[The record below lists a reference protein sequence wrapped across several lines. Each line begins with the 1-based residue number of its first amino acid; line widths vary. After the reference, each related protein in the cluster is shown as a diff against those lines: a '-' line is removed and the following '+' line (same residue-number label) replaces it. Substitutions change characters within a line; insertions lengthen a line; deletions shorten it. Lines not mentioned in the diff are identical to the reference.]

1 MELWINS
8 PWGIYIF
15 LVIFL
20 SYSFEVLVEII
31 DYRFRCPELPQE
43 FKNLYNNEEAA
54 RSRQY
59 HLDQLT
65 PSLLQTSLSTI
76 FTLAMIHFNG
86 FGVLERFIKT
96 SLSTT
101 ETVTGVIFIFA
112 VVFVSSLISL
122 PFRVY
127 HTFHT
132 EAKYGFNR
140 STIKTFSLDL
150 VKGALLGTLIGGPI
164 LFMLISAFDWAQHL
178 SFAWLIAW
186 AITTGLSVILLFVSP
201 LLMGLFNKYQ
211 PLEEGPLRT
220 SIFNLARQQNF
231 EVSGLYKMD
240 GSKRSSKANAFFAG
254 FGSFRRVALFD
265 TLLEKLNTDQ
275 ICAVLAHE
283 IGHCKRRH
291 IPKQMIVN
299 SAFMALS
306 FFLVQE
312 FLMDEQ
318 LFKLFDM
325 EASIAG
331 SLFLIFSFVITPL
344 QLVSSLISNF
354 LSRKY
359 EYEADA
365 YATKETDLG
374 EPLIE
379 ALKILSKDSLAKIQ
393 HHPLKAFVE
402 HSHPNILERS
412 AHIRNS
418 ITKN

>member
-1 MELWINS
+1 MDS
-8 PWGIYIF
+8 
-15 LVIFL
+15 
-20 SYSFEVLVEII
+20 
-31 DYRFRCPELPQE
+31 RFRSPELPQE
-43 FKNLYNNEEAA
+43 FKELYSLEEAKK
-54 RSRQY
+54 SRQY

-65 PSLLQTSLSTI
+65 PGIIQTSLSTI
-76 FTLAMIHFNG
+76 FTLAMIHFGG
-86 FGVLERFIKT
+86 FAVLDRLIRTNF
-96 SLSTT
+96 SLP
-101 ETVTGVIFIFA
+101 ETITGVVFIFSI
-112 VVFVSSLISL
+112 VFASALISF
-122 PFRVY
+122 PFRIY

-140 STIKTFSLDL
+140 STVKTFILDQ

-164 LFMLISAFDWAQHL
+164 LALLITAFSWAQDL
-178 SFAWLIAW
+178 NFAWFIAW
-186 AITTGLSVILLFVSP
+186 AIMTLISVGLLFLSP

-220 SIFNLARQQNF
+220 RIFALAEEQDF

-265 TLLEKLNTDQ
+265 TLLEKLNTEQ

-291 IPKQMIVN
+291 IPKQMLLN
-299 SAFMALS
+299 SVSMALS
-306 FFLVQE
+306 FFLVQQ

-318 LFKLFDM
+318 LFKLFGM

-354 LSRKY
+354 LSRNY

-365 YATKETDLG
+365 YATEETDLG

-379 ALKILSKDSLAKIQ
+379 ALKILSKDSLSKIQ

-412 AHIRNS
+412 AHIRNR
-418 ITKN
+418 IG